1 MAFSEAFH
9 ERLERMEFD
18 RNKRLS
24 LLQAEKELE
33 SSKSLVLASK
43 LAEIRATEQ
52 RCFVL
57 DQKIAVQ
64 NFKILALKSEIETI
78 DSNYE
83 IYSKQLRD
91 LMNEVADLEEL
102 EKQKDQFYESKISEM
117 KEFKQKAEGF
127 GLELRTRVQNL
138 KICLSQIQK
147 FQLQKSF
154 VKFQGNNGYSN
165 NSEIA
170 AAEMMKSQLLAA
182 KHELDKNLASNLRMK
197 THLQMELQ
205 SISSIDNTKN

>member
-9 ERLERMEFD
+9 ERLERMELD

-24 LLQAEKELE
+24 LLQAEKELQ
-33 SSKSLVLASK
+33 SNKSLVLASK

-57 DQKIAVQ
+57 DQKIAAQ
-64 NFKILALKSEIETI
+64 NFKILALKTEIEMI
-78 DSNYE
+78 DSKYE
-83 IYSKQLRD
+83 TDSNQLRV
-91 LMNEVADLEEL
+91 LMIEAEDLEEL

-117 KEFKQKAEGF
+117 KEFKQKVERF
-127 GLELRTRVQNL
+127 GKELRMRVQNL
-138 KICLSQIQK
+138 KCSLN
-147 FQLQKSF
+147 QLQKSF
-154 VKFQGNNGYSN
+154 VKFQGNNGYSS

-170 AAEMMKSQLLAA
+170 KAERMKSQLLAA
-182 KHELDKNLASNLRMK
+182 KHELDKNLASNFRMK

-205 SISSIDNTKN
+205 SISSIHNTK

>member
-138 KICLSQIQK
+138 KICLSQ
-147 FQLQKSF
+147 LQKSF